1 MIMTINN
8 SRIVWVDL
16 TKSLAIF
23 MVIIIH
29 SIALL
34 FYKYSFVPFSKNFI
48 ISNFINSFCR
58 VAVPLFILLS
68 GSLALHNSMPI
79 EKLWYKVQRL
89 LIPSIFWSI
98 LYKYW
103 VSYNIGEQFNIF
115 AVLNS
120 IIHEPAMY
128 HLEFVYYMLGVYLLL
143 SILVLIVNEMIKD
156 TKFAYY
162 FLILWLSLNTV
173 NTYYYLSIIDLIA
186 IGNVFKY
193 SGYTILGSYLIR
205 KNIGSKFPTYCWLS
219 LYCIGSIFTFVV
231 TWKLNINSSIPD
243 ETAYVYL
250 APNVIIASIG
260 IFLVLQTMNVP
271 VYYHKLLKCISDN
284 CFCIYFIHVWLLD
297 RLQYIAI
304 EFSKFNHVNYPVTG
318 SLALAFITF
327 IISLLVSILIRLI
340 PHSNKLVG

>member
-1 MIMTINN
+1 MTINN
-8 SRIVWVDL
+8 NRIVWVDF

-23 MVIIIH
+23 MVVIIH
-29 SIALL
+29 SIALS
-34 FYKYSFVPFSKNFI
+34 FYKYSSVPFSNNFI

-68 GSLALHNSMPI
+68 GSLALHNTMPI

-120 IIHEPAMY
+120 MIHKPAMY
-128 HLEFVYYMLGVYLLL
+128 HLEFVYYMLGIYLLFP
-143 SILVLIVNEMIKD
+143 ILALIVNEMLKD

-162 FLILWLSLNTV
+162 FLILWLSFNTV
-173 NTYYYLSIIDLIA
+173 NTYYYLSIVDCME
-186 IGNVFKY
+186 IGSFFRY
-193 SGYTILGSYLIR
+193 SGYAILGSYLIR
-205 KNIGSKFPTYCWLS
+205 KNIGSQFPTYCWLS
-219 LYCIGSIFTFVV
+219 LYLIGSIFTFIV
-231 TWKLNINSSIPD
+231 TWKLNINSFIPD

-250 APNVIIASIG
+250 TPNVIIASVG
-260 IFLVLQTMNVP
+260 IFLVLQTINVP
-271 VYYHKLLKCISDN
+271 VYYQKLLKCISDN
-284 CFCIYFIHVWLLD
+284 CFCIYFIHVLLLD

-304 EFSKFNHVNYPVTG
+304 ELSKFNHVNYPVIG

-327 IISLLVSILIRLI
+327 IVSLLVSILIRLI
-340 PHSNKLVG
+340 PNSSKLVG